1 MPRLIDADAVIA
13 ELQKDEER
21 FDKEAED
28 CRKNSRNYTDCYMQA
43 MSSRADG
50 IRDAIIEV
58 YDAPTIDAVSVVHGK
73 WKRKMVDNGFNID
86 WVCSKCG
93 YRVMTDFVSYSYCPN
108 CGAKMD
114 GKRKESE

>member
-1 MPRLIDADAVIA
+1 MRLIDADALIG

-50 IRDAIIEV
+50 IRDAIIEIH
-58 YDAPTIDAVSVVHGK
+58 DAPTIDAVSVMRGAWIERIGGISK
-73 WKRKMVDNGFNID
+73 ELFYQ
-86 WVCSKCG
+86 CSKCYG
-93 YRVMTDFVSYSYCPN
+93 EVDTDEFDYCPW
-108 CGAKMD
+108 CGAKMKGAD
-114 GKRKESE
+114 DE

>member
-1 MPRLIDADAVIA
+1 MRPIDADALIV

-28 CRKNSRNYTDCYMQA
+28 CRKNARNYTDCYMQA

-58 YDAPTIDAVSVVHGK
+58 YDAPTIDVVSVVRCKECKHAHMTYEGLCK
-73 WKRKMVDNGFNID
+73 HCDAWKDDDGI
-86 WVCSKCG
+86 CLEL
-93 YRVMTDFVSYSYCPN
+93 YVSGDYYC
-108 CGAKMD
+108 AD
-114 GKRKESE
+114 GERKESE

>member
-1 MPRLIDADAVIA
+1 MRLIDADAVIA

-21 FDKEAED
+21 FDKESED

-58 YDAPTIDAVSVVHGK
+58 YDAPTIDAVEVVRCGECRHKYMKDFDMFCPYMFGILK
-73 WKRKMVDNGFNID
+73 PNMH
-86 WVCSKCG
+86 CSYG
-93 YRVMTDFVSYSYCPN
+93 ERREP
-108 CGAKMD
+108 
-114 GKRKESE
+114 